1 MTPYNYIK
9 QEIITGNL
17 KPGSIFDDSKI
28 MENLKCSKTPIRE
41 AVLKLCEEG
50 YLTIIPRKG
59 TLISNISINDVR
71 EVYEFRIILESN
83 YIKNLKNIDID
94 TLHKWKEYFNCLLLN
109 SNLELEAPCTDEE
122 NNDID
127 KAFHLFLISQLENNL
142 MKNELTKLMDKSARI
157 RYLSN
162 KENEKRYRS
171 AIEEHIA
178 IIDNLLDNNLEK
190 ASELMELHLK
200 KSLEGYNF

>member
-17 KPGSIFDDSKI
+17 KPGTIFDDSKI

-109 SNLELEAPCTDEE
+109 SNLELEAPCTNEE
-122 NNDID
+122 KNDID

-190 ASELMELHLK
+190 ASEFMELHLK